1 MQQTET
7 SPDNN
12 SGINHGFDGDAG
24 HNVDRG
30 EVAKFEAMASRWWDT
45 NGECKPLHDI
55 NPLRLNYIDEK
66 SGGIAGKKVIDI
78 GCGGGI
84 LSESMAQRG
93 ALVSGI
99 DMSEPSIEVAKLH
112 LYESNL
118 AIDYQRTTAEA
129 FAEQHPHSFDV
140 VTCMELLEHVPDPAS
155 LIQACAKLVKPGG
168 HIFFSTINRNPKAY
182 LFAIVGAEYLL
193 KMLPKGTHDFAKFIR
208 PSELAAWAR
217 ESGLTIHD
225 ITGLSYNP
233 LNKHYSLGSDIDVNY
248 MLHTQQVSI

>member
-1 MQQTET
+1 MPQAE
-7 SPDNN
+7 NRN
-12 SGINHGFDGDAG
+12 DANATIA
-24 HNVDRG
+24 HNVDPN
-30 EVAKFEAMASRWWDT
+30 EVAKFEAMASRWWDA
-45 NGECKPLHDI
+45 NGECKPLHEI
-55 NPLRLNYIDEK
+55 NPLRLNYIDEH
-66 SGGIAGKKVIDI
+66 SNGIAGKRVIDV

-93 ALVSGI
+93 ATVCGI

-118 AIDYQRTTAEA
+118 EVDYQRTTAEA

-155 LIQACAKLVKPGG
+155 VIHACATLVKPGG
-168 HIFFSTINRNPKAY
+168 HLFFSTINRNPKAY

-208 PSELAAWAR
+208 PSELSTWGRAA
-217 ESGLTIHD
+217 GLTTRN
-225 ITGLSYNP
+225 ITGLGYNP
-233 LNKHYSLGSDIDVNY
+233 LNKRYAIGSDIDVNY
-248 MLHTQQVSI
+248 MMHTQQTAL

>member
-1 MQQTET
+1 MQQAE
-7 SPDNN
+7 NN
-12 SGINHGFDGDAG
+12 VNTDYTPGD
-24 HNVDRG
+24 NVDRN
-30 EVAKFEAMASRWWDT
+30 EVAKFEAMASRWWDV
-45 NGECKPLHDI
+45 NGECKPLHAI

-93 ALVSGI
+93 AVVSGI
-99 DMSEPSIEVAKLH
+99 DMSQPSIEVAKLH

-118 AIDYQRTTAEA
+118 DVDYQRSTAEA
-129 FAEQHPHSFDV
+129 FAEHHPHSFEV

-155 LIQACAKLVKPGG
+155 VIRACAKLVKPGG
-168 HIFFSTINRNPKAY
+168 HLFFSTVNRNPKAY

-208 PSELAAWAR
+208 PSELGTWAR
-217 ESGLTIHD
+217 EAGLSTHD
-225 ITGLSYNP
+225 ISGLSYNP
-233 LNKHYSLGSDIDVNY
+233 LNKHYSIGNDIDVNY
-248 MLHTQQVSI
+248 MMHTQQTAL